1 MDTFSSRIL
10 AIIANKWLTF
20 PGLDDQAILDRVV
33 PIAEESI
40 MMRLVSEQL
49 SPDDQV
55 LFRDSYLSAPDVFDP
70 VEFLMDMIP
79 EFDTLVE
86 RYFDEWLDGFS
97 ANLSK

>member
-10 AIIANKWLTF
+10 AIIASKWLTF
-20 PGLDDQAILDRVV
+20 PGLDDQAVLDRVV

-55 LFRDSYLSAPDVFDP
+55 LFRDAYLSAPDVFDP

-86 RYFDEWLDGFS
+86 RYFGEWCDTFQRGL
-97 ANLSK
+97 

>member
-10 AIIANKWLTF
+10 AIIASKWLTF
-20 PGLDDQAILDRVV
+20 PGLDNQAILDRVV

-40 MMRLVSEQL
+40 MMRLVGEQL

-55 LFRDSYLSAPDVFDP
+55 LFRDAYLSAPDVFDP

-79 EFDTLVE
+79 EFDTLVD
-86 RYFDEWLDGFS
+86 RYFDEWCNTFQQGL
-97 ANLSK
+97 